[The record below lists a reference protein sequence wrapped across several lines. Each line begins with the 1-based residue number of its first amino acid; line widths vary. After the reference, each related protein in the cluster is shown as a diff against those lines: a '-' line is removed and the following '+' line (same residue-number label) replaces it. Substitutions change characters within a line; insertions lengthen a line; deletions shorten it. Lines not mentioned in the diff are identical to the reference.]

1 MWDYDVYKEIGNY
14 TDKVLLLHG
23 SADSIVPL
31 SYSDRA
37 AQVYEDVEYH
47 VIEGAGHGF
56 SGSAFDEAAGY
67 VFDYLQQ
74 IEII

>member
-1 MWDYDVYKEIGNY
+1 MKRLETTKIKYFFCTAARTV
-14 TDKVLLLHG
+14 
-23 SADSIVPL
+23 IVPL

-56 SGSAFDEAAGY
+56 SGSAFDEAVGY